1 MLVGSTPINWKIVT
15 ATIGVCLTIFLV
27 GVALVITLS
36 LRCKA
41 KKKNQKPKSEELN
54 IMEQT
59 RIGNCS
65 LTYNP

>member
-1 MLVGSTPINWKIVT
+1 MLVGSAISWEIVT
-15 ATIGVCLTIFLV
+15 ATIGVCLTIFLI
-27 GVALVITLS
+27 GVALVIALS

-41 KKKNQKPKSEELN
+41 KKKSQKPKSKELN

-59 RIGNCS
+59 RVENCS